1 MAKQT
6 KGEVRFRVPGR
17 PDGRGKK
24 SCKKKRTAEKN
35 FPFRA
40 FFCCDGARRGGK
52 FLACILF
59 GGKRAGRLRWACPY
73 VRAGIPESR
82 GNDVPCCGR
91 RAVWAGQEPG
101 RAAVCR
107 RNGQA
112 RGRKNA
118 GCGGTSPVSVAEKR
132 WAERRREKR
141 SSEAV
146 PGSRRR
152 PIQKGPGISVE
163 RPGRLPEPGRRKTV
177 RGAAACTQGEKAG
190 GRPPVAAFLR

>member
-24 SCKKKRTAEKN
+24 SCKKNARRRKIFRSVRFFVVTERVGAEN
-35 FPFRA
+35 SSRA
-40 FFCCDGARRGGK
+40 SFLGGNAQGVCGGRARMFGPEYRRGG
-52 FLACILF
+52 
-59 GGKRAGRLRWACPY
+59 
-73 VRAGIPESR
+73 